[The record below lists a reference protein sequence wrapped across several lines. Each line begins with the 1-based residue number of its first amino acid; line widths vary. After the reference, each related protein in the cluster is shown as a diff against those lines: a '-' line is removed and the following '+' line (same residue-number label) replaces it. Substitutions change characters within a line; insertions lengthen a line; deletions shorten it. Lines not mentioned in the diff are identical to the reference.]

1 MFSSILIIA
10 IGGALG
16 AVSRHCSSIFFE
28 SYVPGKPFIST
39 LVVNVTGSILIGGF
53 YLLADYYDIKDT
65 VKLFFVVGFLGSLT
79 TFSTFSFDFVDMI
92 NQRTYFL
99 AASYLLLNL
108 CISCIFI
115 FIFLKYIR
123 A

>member
-1 MFSSILIIA
+1 MFNSILIIA

-39 LVVNVTGSILIGGF
+39 LVANVTGSILIGGF

-79 TFSTFSFDFVDMI
+79 TFSTFSFDFVNMI

>member
-1 MFSSILIIA
+1 MFNSILIIA

-39 LVVNVTGSILIGGF
+39 LVANVTGSILIGGF

-79 TFSTFSFDFVDMI
+79 TFSTFSFDFVNMI

-99 AASYLLLNL
+99 AASYLILNL

>member
-1 MFSSILIIA
+1 MFNSILIIA

-79 TFSTFSFDFVDMI
+79 TFSTFSFDFVNMI